1 MTSPVSPDKP
11 SILENFG
18 PHVLLSCNQEGAVLE
33 VLVEGLGLEPGRLL
47 FDFVAKESRGR
58 TLDFLLEV
66 KRQGLA
72 GSGQI
77 NLITPA
83 GPVLLFLA
91 GVALTDSFLIFG
103 APTAR
108 GVEAW
113 LAHMRAF
120 PGDDKSRLLYE
131 ALSLGEDHL
140 LYDEFTRLN
149 NELINLQRQLAKQN
163 VELEKRVKE
172 RTAKLE
178 ESEERL
184 QHLTFQL
191 LSAQEEERH
200 RLSRELHDELGQSL
214 IVLKLQLKTL
224 ARDLGSKEA
233 KVKSAFEQLST
244 SVDDTIE
251 SVRRLSRDLSPSI
264 LEDLGLMAALR
275 NLFAGV
281 EEHYQLTGVTAGLD
295 DLDQLFSRE
304 ARINIY
310 RVFQES
316 LTNIAKHARPTQVTV
331 TARRQNRQVTFAI
344 EDNGAGFDVQE
355 IRRPSQKKRGMG
367 LAAMEERVRL
377 LGGTFH
383 LESQPGRGTR
393 ISFTLP
399 VSAEGRQHEFLPD
412 NLGG

>member
-1 MTSPVSPDKP
+1 MTYPVSSDKP
-11 SILENFG
+11 SSFEDFG
-18 PHVLLSCNQEGAVLE
+18 PHILLSCNQDGAVLE
-33 VLVEGLGLEPGRLL
+33 VLSEGLGVEPGGLL
-47 FDFVAKESRGR
+47 FDFVAKESRGKI
-58 TLDFLLEV
+58 LDFLLEV
-66 KRQGLA
+66 KRQGQA

-91 GVALTDSFLIFG
+91 GVALTESFLIFG
-103 APTAR
+103 APTIQGA
-108 GVEAW
+108 VAW

-120 PGDDKSRLLYE
+120 PGYEKSRLLYE

-140 LYDEFTRLN
+140 LYDEITRLN

-184 QHLTFQL
+184 HHLTFQI

-214 IVLKLQLKTL
+214 IVFKLQLKTL
-224 ARDLGSKEA
+224 ARDLGSEDA
-233 KVKSAFEQLST
+233 TVKITLDRLST
-244 SVDDTIE
+244 SVDDIIE
-251 SVRRLSRDLSPSI
+251 NVRRLSRDLSPSI

-281 EEHYQLTGVTAGLD
+281 EEHYQLTGFSAELD
-295 DLDQLFSRE
+295 DLDQLFSPE

-331 TARRQNRQVTFAI
+331 SARRQNRQVTFVI
-344 EDNGAGFDVQE
+344 EDNGTGFDVQE
-355 IRRPSQKKRGMG
+355 IRRSSQKKRGMG

-383 LESQPGRGTR
+383 LESQPGWGTR

-412 NLGG
+412 NPGG